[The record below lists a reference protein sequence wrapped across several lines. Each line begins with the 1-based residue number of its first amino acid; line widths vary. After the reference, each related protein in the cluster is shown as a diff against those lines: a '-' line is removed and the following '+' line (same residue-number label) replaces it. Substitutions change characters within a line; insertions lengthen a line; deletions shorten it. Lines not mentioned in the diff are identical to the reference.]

1 MGEDP
6 AEKREVQSRSGLFHL
21 NKLGRLPGA
30 VHLLPLVEHHITAY
44 CQALRTFEK
53 SGAGLSENQSLS
65 SSSTGRSVASS
76 TEDSLSSIV
85 DPALASLGILHHL
98 VFYSLDT
105 VSVLLQSAT
114 SAGPPAA
121 PTSEAGQESRTLRP
135 PETVVEEPS
144 PHSLFKKLVQPLCS
158 LSVTCHRDVVR
169 NETLRVLVK
178 LAENSPYE
186 LLTSFQ
192 SLFTRPA
199 LLRCLL
205 PESPLSVAHMTVRL
219 LAVLTDHQKLADLLC
234 SRSESCVLLAL
245 YAYVTSRP
253 DKSASQPRWLQLE
266 HEVVR
271 FLTKLSVQGPSSNS
285 DLSGEKCQ
293 CNREVSTQLMP

>member
-186 LLTSFQ
+186 LLTRSVTGVCVCLPLDHYTFSELVHQ
-192 SLFTRPA
+192 AGAVAMFVTRVSPVSGPHDRPA
-199 LLRCLL
+199 
-205 PESPLSVAHMTVRL
+205 AG
-219 LAVLTDHQKLADLLC
+219 
-234 SRSESCVLLAL
+234 RS
-245 YAYVTSRP
+245 
-253 DKSASQPRWLQLE
+253 D
-266 HEVVR
+266 
-271 FLTKLSVQGPSSNS
+271 
-285 DLSGEKCQ
+285 
-293 CNREVSTQLMP
+293 